1 MPSKFNI
8 KHFEPVHLKHAN
20 KKLDMHI
27 DSAHLDKET
36 KDAYKKGILKES
48 LWKKLVGLFK

>member
-1 MPSKFNI
+1 M
-8 KHFEPVHLKHAN
+8 KHFDPVHLKHAN

-27 DSAHLDKET
+27 HSAHMHKET
-36 KDAYKKGILKES
+36 NDAYKKHILKES

>member
-1 MPSKFNI
+1 MPSKSNM
-8 KHFEPVHLKHAN
+8 KHFDPVHLKHAN

-27 DSAHLDKET
+27 DFAHLDKET

-48 LWKKLVGLFK
+48 LWKKLVGFFK

>member
-1 MPSKFNI
+1 M
-8 KHFEPVHLKHAN
+8 KHFDPVHLKHAN

-27 DSAHLDKET
+27 HKET
-36 KDAYKKGILKES
+36 NDTHKKDILKES